1 MQSKIASVMIA
12 AIFVLTTG
20 VLPDD
25 TFAQSNKKGSSSA
38 IASKSSKGRRGKAKS
53 KRQNKAK
60 SSQGGGKSRGQ
71 SGKKGSSNG
80 SDSVRGSLGSSN
92 GSGNVALTSQVP
104 ATNTTQYAATPIPST
119 VETTTAI
126 DAERDF
132 TERGIDYY
140 GNLVPRTGRPG
151 RDRPECLVKYD
162 LCLIDEIRDPKRR
175 DETDVKYRE
184 LATELLSKISE
195 YHRLMFVLGYF
206 MEHLADPPEPEDY
219 ESPNG
224 IEAYLEIQKNTIELI
239 REIEEET
246 EILRCEIAFR
256 EEELAEI
263 VNDLQMAFS
272 KKECLEVYRLCEYE
286 MDQAPPEGDENSDPA
301 PPKGDE
307 DSDPPKIVA

>member
-1 MQSKIASVMIA
+1 MIA

-38 IASKSSKGRRGKAKS
+38 IASKSSKGKRGKAKS
-53 KRQNKAK
+53 TRQNKAK

-71 SGKKGSSNG
+71 SGRKGNSNA
-80 SDSVRGSLGSSN
+80 SDSTRGSLGSSN

-126 DAERDF
+126 DAERNF
-132 TERGIDYY
+132 TDRVVEYY

-151 RDRPECLVKYD
+151 HEDRPECLVKYD
-162 LCLIDEIRDPKRR
+162 LCLIDEIKDSKRR
-175 DETDVKYRE
+175 NETDVKYRE
-184 LATELLSKISE
+184 PATELLSKISE
-195 YHRLMFVLGYF
+195 YHGLMLEKGYR

-219 ESPNG
+219 ESLDG
-224 IEAYLEIQKNTIELI
+224 IKGYLEIQTNTLERI

-246 EILRCEIAFR
+246 EILREEIADL
-256 EEELAEI
+256 EQKLAEI

-286 MDQAPPEGDENSDPA
+286 MDQAPPEGDEDSDPA
-301 PPKGDE
+301 PPGGEEGSEQDAI
-307 DSDPPKIVA
+307 PLKIVA